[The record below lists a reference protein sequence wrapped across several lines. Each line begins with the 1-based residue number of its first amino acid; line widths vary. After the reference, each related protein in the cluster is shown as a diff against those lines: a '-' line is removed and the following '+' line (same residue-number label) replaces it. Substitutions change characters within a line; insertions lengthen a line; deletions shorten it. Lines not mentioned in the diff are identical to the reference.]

1 MVSISMQDLNMRFH
15 FGYYEAF
22 GCSHGP
28 EDFERVIE
36 AMKILVTDGFVATN
50 IGNAFYRNGFKY
62 FDPDYLVFSG
72 PCLHKNMAVYFKEL
86 FDCIISER
94 KTKII
99 LLGVG
104 GYTYD

>member
-50 IGNAFYRNGFKY
+50 IGNAFYRNGLKYFLNKAIPEAETYFIGDISANYWTINGKPPENEFNYLKY
-62 FDPDYLVFSG
+62 FD
-72 PCLHKNMAVYFKEL
+72 
-86 FDCIISER
+86 
-94 KTKII
+94 
-99 LLGVG
+99 
-104 GYTYD
+104 